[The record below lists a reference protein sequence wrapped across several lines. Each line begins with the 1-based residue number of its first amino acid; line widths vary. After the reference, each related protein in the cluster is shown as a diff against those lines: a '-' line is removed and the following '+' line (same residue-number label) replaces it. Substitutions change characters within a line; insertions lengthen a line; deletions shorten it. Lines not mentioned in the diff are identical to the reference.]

1 LLVFFSVSLNIICI
15 SAFLCNSA
23 DQIGV
28 QLEISEIS
36 ATRFVLS
43 FVSLAVVGG
52 SGDIFHGRAI
62 NRNVPRA
69 ISDDAGSG

>member
-1 LLVFFSVSLNIICI
+1 M
-15 SAFLCNSA
+15 CNSA

-36 ATRFVLS
+36 AATRFVLS

-52 SGDIFHGRAI
+52 DGGDIFHGMAI